1 MVIARLFA
9 SLICAL
15 SFAAGAQAPAEATKP
30 AAPPATAAKLFAI
43 EITTGPSWDAAKPPG
58 QQAYF
63 REHSAHLKKLRD
75 EGRIKMGARYADKG
89 LVIIEAA
96 DEAEARALVEAD
108 PSMKAGT
115 FKFTLAEMRVFYPG
129 QVGAERKP

>member
-1 MVIARLFA
+1 MVSTLRNCAGFL
-9 SLICAL
+9 LAL
-15 SFAAGAQAPAEATKP
+15 SLPALAQTPADAPKSAPAV
-30 AAPPATAAKLFAI
+30 AAKLFAI
-43 EITTGPSWDAAKPPG
+43 EITTGPNWDAAKPPP
-58 QQAYF
+58 QQAFF

-89 LVIIEAA
+89 FIVIEAT
-96 DEAEARALVEAD
+96 DDAEARALVDAD

-115 FKFTLAEMRVFYPG
+115 FKYTLAEMRVFYPG